1 MSDTAQIFR
10 DIRDKKTPAEILY
23 EDDDVMAFPDKFPK
37 AKTHILLIPKKEVA
51 SILTLDE
58 ETRDIPGMLIL
69 KAKKYAEDN
78 GIAGYKLTFH
88 CGRGGGQIVDYLHLH
103 LLSDA

>member
-51 SILTLDE
+51 SILTLD
-58 ETRDIPGMLIL
+58 
-69 KAKKYAEDN
+69 
-78 GIAGYKLTFH
+78 
-88 CGRGGGQIVDYLHLH
+88 
-103 LLSDA
+103 